1 LILRAL
7 HRLRLFS
14 RFYRRRLLR
23 FPAGSSDRG
32 SILDS
37 LNTEEIIE
45 VMNFNFPL
53 RSPRVPG

>member
-7 HRLRLFS
+7 HRLLLFS
-14 RFYRRRLLR
+14 KFYRRRLLC

-37 LNTEEIIE
+37 LNTEGIIE

-53 RSPRVPG
+53 